1 MTTTTPTGTTPTGTT
16 PTGTTPTG
24 TTPTGEPTVDGD
36 RLMAFVFRAVGEIGA
51 TLNTALVVMGDRL
64 GFYRALAGAAGPTTP
79 AELAERTGTDVHYA
93 REWLNAQ
100 AAGGFV
106 DYDPTSAGYT
116 LPAEHAVALADE
128 SSPAFLPGF
137 FQLAHGVVNDTADII
152 EAARTGGGR
161 GWHEH
166 NTDVHLGCE
175 RFFRPN
181 YDAHLV
187 AEWLPALDGVTA
199 KLTAGA
205 TVADVGCG
213 HGAST
218 ILMARAYPRSRF
230 VGSDYHRESIDI
242 ARTRAADAG
251 VADRVRFEV
260 AEASTYTG
268 RDYDL
273 VTMFDALHDMGDPVG
288 AARHVH
294 DTLTADGTWMVVEPQ
309 AGDRVEDNLNPV
321 GRVYYGFSTFLCLQ
335 NAMSQPGGYTL
346 GAQAG
351 EAAIRRV
358 VTDAGFTRFARVAET
373 PFNIVYE
380 ARP

>member
-137 FQLAHGVVNDTADII
+137 FQLAHGAVNDTADII

-218 ILMARAYPRSRF
+218 ILMAQAYPRSRF

-260 AEASTYTG
+260 AEASTYTAA
-268 RDYDL
+268 
-273 VTMFDALHDMGDPVG
+273 TM
-288 AARHVH
+288 
-294 DTLTADGTWMVVEPQ
+294 TWSRCSTPSTTWATRWVRPATYEPASPRTVPGWSSSRWRATTSRTTSTRSAGPTMASRRCCAPPPRSPRRSGSPWAPRQ
-309 AGDRVEDNLNPV
+309 APLA
-321 GRVYYGFSTFLCLQ
+321 SAT
-335 NAMSQPGGYTL
+335 S
-346 GAQAG
+346 
-351 EAAIRRV
+351 
-358 VTDAGFTRFARVAET
+358 
-373 PFNIVYE
+373 
-380 ARP
+380 

>member
-1 MTTTTPTGTTPTGTT
+1 MNTTTPTTIPAADS
-16 PTGTTPTG
+16 
-24 TTPTGEPTVDGD
+24 TVDGD

-64 GFYRALAGAAGPTTP
+64 GYYRALAGAGPTTP
-79 AELAERTGTDVHYA
+79 AELAARTCTDAHYT

-106 DYDPTSAGYT
+106 DYDPTTGGYT

-137 FQLAHGVVNDTADII
+137 FQLAHGAANAAADII

-175 RFFRPN
+175 RFFRSG
-181 YDAHLV
+181 YTAHLV

-218 ILMARAYPRSRF
+218 ILMAQAYPRSRF

-260 AEASTYTG
+260 AEASTYTAATMTWSRCSTPSTTWATRSG
-268 RDYDL
+268 RPATSTTPSL
-273 VTMFDALHDMGDPVG
+273 PTGPGWSSSRRPGTGLRTTSTRS
-288 AARHVH
+288 AAS
-294 DTLTADGTWMVVEPQ
+294 TTASPRWSAPPRRSRSPSGWRWAPRQ
-309 AGDRVEDNLNPV
+309 AP
-321 GRVYYGFSTFLCLQ
+321 
-335 NAMSQPGGYTL
+335 PGS
-346 GAQAG
+346 
-351 EAAIRRV
+351 
-358 VTDAGFTRFARVAET
+358 AR
-373 PFNIVYE
+373 
-380 ARP
+380 